1 MPEIR
6 FFRGKKEIKPGS
18 RTKFNVDS
26 ASKTGTITINNTNL
40 RDEDKYSIQ
49 LISNTNTVS
58 DDANFN
64 IYVKGIVTSTIFN
77 LVKLFQDGGNVVKN
91 FWQ

>member
-64 IYVKGIVTSTIFN
+64 IYVKGIVTITIFN
-77 LVKLFQDGGNVVKN
+77 FVKLFQDGGNVVKN
-91 FWQ
+91 FRQ

>member
-64 IYVKGIVTSTIFN
+64 IYVKGIATITISI
-77 LVKLFQDGGNVVKN
+77 L
-91 FWQ
+91 